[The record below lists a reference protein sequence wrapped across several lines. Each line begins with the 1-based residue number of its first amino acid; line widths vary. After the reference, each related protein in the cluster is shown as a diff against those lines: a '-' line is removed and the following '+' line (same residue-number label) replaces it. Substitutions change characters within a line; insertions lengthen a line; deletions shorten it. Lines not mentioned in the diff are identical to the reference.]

1 MEARLLINNQS
12 IRSFHHFHHLL
23 HQLLDDFSVAREV
36 QLNQRSR
43 SFIDEEALHH
53 HRAHTCLDKG
63 LSQILSFQP
72 IFLEVNQAQVA
83 SLQVIDI
90 QLREHL
96 LTEFFEQFKVAVDV
110 VDWRWA
116 SIQQLLQWCRLSP
129 WRPLTWHSGR
139 PVGTCKF
146 FHFFVNFWIHDDAVA
161 KGAFRQCWRPLCRSW
176 HKSGKSGGL
185 WRRGGKW
192 RTSLLLYRHRFH
204 LRRHSNYAWSGCL
217 SAWSIPPSTWSVR
230 RGCVVWW
237 SQTAWCSSLQWFDQ
251 GLQSQSRIYDFWSA
265 SQAHSSSSSASGS

>member
-110 VDWRWA
+110 VELPFSSFFSGVDCLHEGHRHDTRVGQLE
-116 SIQQLLQWCRLSP
+116 SI
-129 WRPLTWHSGR
+129 
-139 PVGTCKF
+139 
-146 FHFFVNFWIHDDAVA
+146 
-161 KGAFRQCWRPLCRSW
+161 
-176 HKSGKSGGL
+176 
-185 WRRGGKW
+185 
-192 RTSLLLYRHRFH
+192 
-204 LRRHSNYAWSGCL
+204 
-217 SAWSIPPSTWSVR
+217 
-230 RGCVVWW
+230 
-237 SQTAWCSSLQWFDQ
+237 SSFIFL
-251 GLQSQSRIYDFWSA
+251 
-265 SQAHSSSSSASGS
+265 